1 MKGPEQPP
9 LGCSGRTASE
19 TSGLQFLEMLDAI
32 GEAVY
37 ALDSQERFLFANRK
51 AIELWGKPAEEIIG
65 HRILEVFPRIVGS
78 EAYQTYRG
86 VLETGR
92 AAHLETQ
99 ALALDH
105 RWIGL
110 DVYPAP
116 DGGLVVAFRDVDQR
130 RKTETALRES
140 EERFRTMLEALP
152 HIAFVIRA
160 GGTAE
165 YYNQRFTE
173 YVGGPIGV
181 DPVSRLS
188 LHHPE
193 DQDRLQAMRMAGVS
207 ANKEYI
213 VEARIR
219 RHDGVYR
226 WHLIHNKPVQT
237 GGKTVAWLGTAVDID
252 DIRRANELLEDR
264 VAKRTADLQAAN
276 VALTREIEER
286 KRTEEVLKNSEER
299 HRKLYH
305 RTPMALQSV
314 DAEARLIDV
323 NDHWLE
329 LFGYRREEVLGR
341 SPPEF
346 MTEESAR
353 RYRENAWPE
362 MLRSRGTVRE
372 VEYQFL
378 KKSGE
383 VFHGRLSARGEF
395 DAEGGFVR
403 SWSAIANITAQKQAE
418 AQLIHAQKIEAIGQL
433 TSGIAHDFNNLLTA
447 VAGNLELLELKID
460 DASGTAAGLIAAAQ
474 RAADRGARLTA
485 QLLAFSRKQRM
496 DIGPVDLNKVVAS
509 MGGLLESTIGG
520 TFRIEM
526 AFFEGLWS
534 TLADPSQIELVLLN
548 LAINARDAMR
558 IGGTITIETA
568 NIILGPPQHPE
579 LPPPGEYAMVSVADT
594 GTGIAP
600 EILERVFEPF
610 FTTKEIGR
618 GSGLGLS
625 QVLGVAQQL
634 GGGVEID
641 TRLGKGTVF
650 KIYLPRA
657 REMEAIS
664 SETAQ
669 TGNLES
675 AGAESSAVILLVDDD
690 ADVRT
695 VAAAM
700 LRDFGHEVIEVD
712 TGAAALERLER
723 EGDRIELVIADFAMP
738 GLNGADVARNAR
750 QNRPDLPILFITGVA
765 EMVALAMNVAPDEIL
780 QKPFRGPELRSKV
793 ARALVGVRARQR
805 RATLNSPID

>member
-1 MKGPEQPP
+1 
-9 LGCSGRTASE
+9 
-19 TSGLQFLEMLDAI
+19 
-32 GEAVY
+32 
-37 ALDSQERFLFANRK
+37 
-51 AIELWGKPAEEIIG
+51 
-65 HRILEVFPRIVGS
+65 
-78 EAYQTYRG
+78 
-86 VLETGR
+86 
-92 AAHLETQ
+92 
-99 ALALDH
+99 
-105 RWIGL
+105 
-110 DVYPAP
+110 
-116 DGGLVVAFRDVDQR
+116 
-130 RKTETALRES
+130 
-140 EERFRTMLEALP
+140 
-152 HIAFVIRA
+152 
-160 GGTAE
+160 
-165 YYNQRFTE
+165 
-173 YVGGPIGV
+173 
-181 DPVSRLS
+181 
-188 LHHPE
+188 
-193 DQDRLQAMRMAGVS
+193 
-207 ANKEYI
+207 
-213 VEARIR
+213 
-219 RHDGVYR
+219 
-226 WHLIHNKPVQT
+226 
-237 GGKTVAWLGTAVDID
+237 
-252 DIRRANELLEDR
+252 
-264 VAKRTADLQAAN
+264 
-276 VALTREIEER
+276 
-286 KRTEEVLKNSEER
+286 
-299 HRKLYH
+299 
-305 RTPMALQSV
+305 
-314 DAEARLIDV
+314 
-323 NDHWLE
+323 
-329 LFGYRREEVLGR
+329 
-341 SPPEF
+341 
-346 MTEESAR
+346 
-353 RYRENAWPE
+353 